1 LDQAGWKRLNLPA
14 ALEEAVKK
22 ELSAAAVAASTS
34 ASTVSSSARPKSSA
48 AAGRISSRGGK
59 GKFPKAQMRQPPTTM
74 SGIAGVSTTTISRA
88 VSDADADT
96 EFDPRSAARPRS
108 ADVTGGQTKSADD
121 DDFNPRLSADA
132 GSAAKTSTSV
142 ETDMH
147 SLFGDLPPR
156 SSTVTLPG
164 RPFAAGSA
172 ASLPGS
178 GAYLVSDPL

>member
-1 LDQAGWKRLNLPA
+1 LDEAGWKRLNLPA

-34 ASTVSSSARPKSSA
+34 ASTVSSARPKSSA
-48 AAGRISSRGGK
+48 AAGRVASRGGK
-59 GKFPKAQMRQPPTTM
+59 GKFPKAQMRRPPTTM
-74 SGIAGVSTTTISRA
+74 SGIAGVSITTSRA

-132 GSAAKTSTSV
+132 GSAAKTSTLV
-142 ETDMH
+142 ETELD